1 MKKMVTKNT
10 THIDRRIR
18 VDLSDLNKEQRT
30 AVTHEKGPLLLIAG
44 AGTGKTTVIANKILW
59 LIRERGIR
67 PDNILALT
75 FTEKTAA
82 EMEERVDKLLPM
94 GLNQVRIATFHGF
107 CERLLRDYAIEI
119 GLDPSFKILT
129 VPEQWLLVRRHL
141 FELPLNY
148 FRPLGNPTKFLQAI
162 VRAIGAAKDQDLMPE
177 RFIAYAG
184 VLEEQGKDEEDEKKK
199 AGLLEEAVRWREF
212 GEVYRAYQ
220 QIILNES
227 AMDFGD
233 IILNAVRLLK
243 DRPSVA
249 TRIRE
254 NLSEVLVD
262 EFQDTNGAQ
271 NLLLRLLVPDK
282 NGQITV
288 VGDDDQSIYA
298 WRGSNISNILT
309 FQEWYPSAKKIV
321 LTKNYRS
328 PQKLLDAAYEMIQY
342 NNPMRLEKTANVDKR
357 LTSEAKRNDEISVSH
372 HNFATIDE
380 ECAFIADQITYGVE
394 KQGRSYGDFAILLR
408 TNSQSDIIIPALI
421 QKDIMYHVSEARG
434 LLLRPE
440 VRDVIAYLRIVLNP
454 LDDTSI
460 FRLVS
465 HEIFNLAPYERQ
477 RLFNEC
483 RHENVSMLDKLRILS
498 TQPEYSEQTKD
509 GAKKF
514 IELVDFHVG
523 SVVSI
528 QPSRVVIEFVQKSGY
543 LEWAIK
549 NTDKNPEILPNL
561 SELVKFIRDYE
572 RSDPEASLISFLDYL
587 DLVVTSGESP
597 AQASLGQ
604 DYDAV
609 RIQTVHSA
617 KGLEF
622 PVVFIFG
629 ATADKYPVR
638 DRSNTLEIPDYF
650 SDVKGIDERDAHI
663 LEERRLFYVAM
674 TRAKERL
681 FITSAELSATG
692 KSKKKL
698 SRFIKEANIETIKD
712 KGVTFLQQLRLP
724 ISLETKITK
733 KSVPLVLPKSI
744 SVSQVESYETCPLK
758 YKFQY
763 IYRIPVPQNHTL
775 TFGIIMH
782 TVLREIARRVVGDV
796 KTEIEDGIRLYNKYW
811 SSEGFEGKTH
821 EENQKAKGEIILRTY
836 LEKNPYLLETKPL
849 FVEEAFRLRLGEIT
863 VNGRIDRVDRI
874 DNLVTVTD
882 FKTGTPK
889 DQKFADNDLQLSIYA
904 IALEEVFGTKA
915 ERLVLS
921 YLDGPIDRKTT
932 RTDKKLNESKERVVE
947 TMENILD
954 QDFTAKPNP
963 MVCHFCQFKNICDFS
978 TE

>member
-1 MKKMVTKNT
+1 MSGSRKKISKN
-10 THIDRRIR
+10 IK
-18 VDLSDLNKEQRT
+18 VDLAELNEEQRI
-30 AVTHEKGPLLLIAG
+30 AVMHEKGPLLLIAG
-44 AGTGKTTVIANKILW
+44 AGTGKTTVIANKIHW
-59 LIRERGIR
+59 LVNEKGVR

-75 FTEKTAA
+75 FTEKTAT
-82 EMEERVDKLLPM
+82 EMEERVDRLLPM
-94 GLNQVRIATFHGF
+94 GLSHVRIATFHGF

-162 VRAIGAAKDQDLMPE
+162 VRAIGSAKDQDLMPE
-177 RFIAYAG
+177 RFISYAG
-184 VLEEQGKDEEDEKKK
+184 ILTEQGKNEPDEKKK
-199 AGLLEEAVRWREF
+199 IVLLEEGVRWREF

-220 QIILNES
+220 QIILSES

-243 DRPSVA
+243 ERPSIA
-249 TRIRE
+249 EKIRE

-271 NLLLRLLVPDK
+271 NTLLKLLVPDK
-282 NGQITV
+282 DGQITV

-298 WRGSNISNILT
+298 WRGSNILNILT
-309 FQEWYPSAKKIV
+309 FQEWYPGAKKIV

-328 PQKLLDAAYEMIQY
+328 PQKLLDSAYEMIQN

-357 LTSEAKRNDEISVSH
+357 LISEVKKSDEISVSH
-372 HNFATIDE
+372 NNFPTLDE
-380 ECAFIADQITYGVE
+380 ECAFIADQILYGVE
-394 KQGRSYGDFAILLR
+394 KQGRSYSDFAILLR
-408 TNSQSDIIIPALI
+408 TNSQSDIVIPALM
-421 QKDIMYHVSEARG
+421 QRDIMYHVSEARG

-440 VRDVIAYLRIVLNP
+440 VRDVLSYLRILFDP

-460 FRLVS
+460 FRLIS
-465 HEIFNLAPYERQ
+465 HDIYNLAPYERQ
-477 RLFNEC
+477 RIFNEC
-483 RHENVSMLDKLRILS
+483 RHENVSLLEKFRS
-498 TQPEYSEQTKD
+498 FSSASGYSEQTK
-509 GAKKF
+509 GGVKKF
-514 IELVDFHVG
+514 VELIDLHIVNVAYL
-523 SVVSI
+523 
-528 QPSRVVIEFVQKSGY
+528 QPSKVVIEFVQKSGY

-549 NTDKNPEILPNL
+549 NTEKNPEILPNI

-572 RSDPEASLISFLDYL
+572 RSDAEASLISFLDYL
-587 DLVVTSGESP
+587 ELVVSSGESP
-597 AQASLGQ
+597 AQASLSQ

-638 DRSNTLEIPDYF
+638 DRSNALEIPEFF
-650 SDVKGIDERDAHI
+650 SDVKGIDERDAHL

-681 FITSAELSATG
+681 YITSAELSSTG
-692 KSKKKL
+692 KSKKKI
-698 SRFIKEANIETIKD
+698 SRFIQEANIETTTD
-712 KGVTFLQQLRLP
+712 KGVTFLQQLKLP
-724 ISLETKITK
+724 IILEKRTTK
-733 KSVPLVLPKSI
+733 KSIPLVLPKSI
-744 SVSQVESYETCPLK
+744 SVSQVETYETCPLK

-775 TFGIIMH
+775 TFGITVH
-782 TVLREIARRVVGDV
+782 TVLREIARRVVSGV
-796 KTEIEDGIRLYNKYW
+796 KTGVEDGINLYYKHWN
-811 SSEGFEGKTH
+811 SEGFEGKSH
-821 EENQKAKGEIILRTY
+821 EESQKKKGEAMIRSY
-836 LEKNPYLLETKPL
+836 LLKNPYLIENKPL
-849 FVEEAFRLRLGEIT
+849 YVEEAFRLRLGDVT
-863 VNGRIDRVDRI
+863 VNGRVDRVDRI
-874 DNLVTVTD
+874 DGLVTVTD

-889 DQKFADNDLQLSIYA
+889 DQKYADDDLQLSVYA
-904 IALEEVFGTKA
+904 IALKEVFGIKA

-921 YLDGPIDRKTT
+921 YLDGPIDRRTV
-932 RTDKKLNESKERVVE
+932 RTDKKLEESKERLVL
-947 TMENILD
+947 TMKSILE
-954 QDFTAKPNP
+954 QNFSAKPNP
-963 MVCHFCQFKNICDFS
+963 MICQFCQFKNICDFS